1 MQFLEIVMSEIQ
13 VSIGQVKRDISDLV
27 NKVAYAGD
35 RIILTSRGRPKAAL
49 VSMDDYER
57 LKKMQLDARL
67 KQWQEWEQE
76 SDALVAEM
84 RQRRGRPINL
94 EPAWEEFV
102 ADREARD
109 EQILGY

>member
-1 MQFLEIVMSEIQ
+1 MNDMQ

-57 LKKMQLDARL
+57 LKEMQREARL
-67 KQWQEWEQE
+67 KQWKEWERQ
-76 SDALVAEM
+76 SDMLVAEM
-84 RQRRGRPINL
+84 RQRRGRSINL
-94 EPAWEEFV
+94 EPAWEEFL